1 MAVCRSFCPAPCYTF
16 LIWRNPSVEVL
27 PEMLLAFF
35 YIVFEAFQSWETVS
49 ESIMSR
55 WETPIMYA
63 FDPEFGASMDSVDAP
78 MLSARTRKAWAL
90 DMRIAL
96 TRMYSCELSVAIGKS
111 GKTLEGGLGKKK

>member
-1 MAVCRSFCPAPCYTF
+1 
-16 LIWRNPSVEVL
+16 
-27 PEMLLAFF
+27 MLLAFF